1 MLRLLYILLFACVAL
16 LGNYSPELERSAVC
30 HAPQSEVVA
39 EHHTEQFVCQRECN
53 SDMIR
58 TSSSGAIIVQSNTAT
73 SQQVRHRG
81 EEQLKFY
88 ASAVPARRAGHVTRI
103 FEFNCFRSALRV
115 TYYLYA
121 LCRLRI

>member
-16 LGNYSPELERSAVC
+16 LGNYSPELEQGAVC
-30 HAPQSEVVA
+30 DESHSEIVA
-39 EHHTEQFVCQRECN
+39 ENRTEQFVCQRECN